1 MPPDTAAPQPFEYI
15 KPADVGDLPPFVAT
29 PDMIRQ
35 TAATAPDRIAV
46 KCDGRT
52 ITWGDFDRRLNR
64 VARALAASG
73 LAKGDK
79 IAVLAVNS
87 IEYLEV
93 FMGALRAGVCV
104 VPLSTMGAVDALE
117 GMLDDSD
124 SRMFFLGRQFLDLV
138 APAEDRLKK
147 LVPGG
152 RVAFDFARDGWTGY
166 EAWIG
171 AQSDAPI
178 HVAIEPEDDFNII
191 YSSGTTG
198 LPKGILHSHRMRS
211 LMRDRLAALDFGPDT
226 ISLVSTPI
234 YSNTTIAGM
243 LPTIQHGGT
252 VVLMTKFDVVRFLEL
267 VQAER
272 ATHAMLVP
280 VQYQR
285 LLAHPDF
292 ARYDLSSFKMK
303 LSTSAPLR
311 AHIKADC
318 LKRWP
323 GRLVE
328 IYGLTEGGGACT
340 LEANLHPDKLHTVGQ
355 PGLGCVMKIIDEAGN
370 ELPPGEIGE
379 IVGRAAMMMKGYY
392 KQPGK
397 TQDLFWHDKDGLM
410 YFRSGDMGRFD
421 ADGFLELLDR
431 RKDMIISGGFNVYPA
446 DIEVLLLKHPDVIDV
461 AVIGI
466 PSDQWGESPLA
477 LVVRRSGAT
486 ADAAAILGWANRQLG
501 KTQRLAGVEFRDS
514 LPRST
519 IGKIMKREL
528 RAPYWEGRGSRI

>member
-1 MPPDTAAPQPFEYI
+1 MTLAADFDYIRPDVA
-15 KPADVGDLPPFVAT
+15 DLPPFVAT
-29 PDMIRQ
+29 PDMIRE
-35 TAATAPDRIAV
+35 TAASAPDRIAV
-46 KCDGRT
+46 KCEGRAL
-52 ITWGDFDRRLNR
+52 TWAAFDRRMNR

-73 LAKGDK
+73 LRKGDK
-79 IAVLAVNS
+79 IAVLATNS

-93 FMGALRAGVCV
+93 FMGALRAGMCV

-124 SRMFFLGRQFLDLV
+124 SRMLFLSRQYLDLV
-138 APAEDRLKK
+138 APAENRLGK
-147 LVPGG
+147 LAPGG
-152 RVAFDFARDGWTGY
+152 RIAFDFGREGWTGY
-166 EAWIG
+166 EAWLG
-171 AQSDAPI
+171 PHDDAPFR
-178 HVAIEPEDDFNII
+178 VGIEPDDDFNII

-198 LPKGILHSHRMRS
+198 LPKGILHSHRLRS
-211 LMRDRLAALDFGPDT
+211 LLREGLAAYDFGPGT
-226 ISLVSTPI
+226 IALVSTPI

-243 LPTIQHGGT
+243 LPALQHGGT
-252 VVLMTKFDVVRFLEL
+252 VVLMTKFDVVKFLEL
-267 VQAER
+267 AQAER
-272 ATHAMLVP
+272 ATSAMLVP

-285 LLAHPDF
+285 ILAHPDF
-292 ARYDLSSFKMK
+292 DRYDLSSFRMK

-311 AHIKADC
+311 AHIKAEC

-379 IVGRAAMMMKGYY
+379 IVGRNAMMMKGYY
-392 KQPGK
+392 KQPDK
-397 TQDLFWHDKDGLM
+397 TRELFWHDRDGTM

-421 ADGFLELLDR
+421 KDGFLELLDR

-446 DIEVLLLKHPDVIDV
+446 DIEVLLLKHPDVVDV

-466 PSDQWGESPLA
+466 PSDQWGETPLA
-477 LVVRRSGAT
+477 LVVRRAGAT
-486 ADAAAILGWANRQLG
+486 MGTGDILAWANGQLG
-501 KTQRLAGVEFRDS
+501 KTQRLAGVELRDS

>member
-1 MPPDTAAPQPFEYI
+1 MAPDAAAAPAEDYI

-29 PDMIRQ
+29 PDMISA
-35 TAATAPDRIAV
+35 TAASAPDRIAV
-46 KCDGRT
+46 KCEDRAV
-52 ITWGDFDRRLNR
+52 TWRDFDRRMNR
-64 VARALAASG
+64 VARALIASG
-73 LAKGDK
+73 VQKGDK
-79 IAVLAVNS
+79 LAVLASNS

-93 FMGALRAGVCV
+93 FMGALRAGACV
-104 VPLSTMGAVDALE
+104 VPLSTMGAIDALE

-124 SRMFFLGRQFLDLV
+124 SRMFFLSQQFLELV
-138 APAEDRLKK
+138 APAENRFRK
-147 LVPGG
+147 LVAGG
-152 RVAFDFARDGWTGY
+152 RIAFDFERDGWIGY
-166 EAWIG
+166 EAWVG
-171 AQSDAPI
+171 AQSDAPVE
-178 HVAIEPEDDFNII
+178 VAVEPEDDFNII

-211 LMRDRLAALDFGPDT
+211 LMRDRLAAFDFAPDT
-226 ISLVSTPI
+226 VALVSTPL

-243 LPTIQHGGT
+243 LPAIQHGGT
-252 VVLMTKFDVVRFLEL
+252 VVLMRKFDVVRFLEL
-267 VQAER
+267 AQAER

-292 ARYDLSSFKMK
+292 DRYDLSSFRMK

-311 AHIKADC
+311 AQVKADC

-328 IYGLTEGGGACT
+328 IYGLTEGGGSCT

-355 PGLGCVMKIIDEAGN
+355 PGLGCVMKIIDESGN
-370 ELPPGEIGE
+370 ELPQGEVGE
-379 IVGRAAMMMKGYY
+379 VVGRAAMMMKGYY

-397 TQDLFWHDKDGLM
+397 TRELFWHDRDGLM

-461 AVIGI
+461 AVIGV

-477 LVVRRSGAT
+477 LVVRRDGAA
-486 ADAAAILGWANRQLG
+486 ADAAAILDWANRQLG
-501 KTQRLAGVEFRDS
+501 KTQRLAGVELRDS

-528 RAPYWEGRGSRI
+528 RTPYWEGRGSRI

>member
-1 MPPDTAAPQPFEYI
+1 MPPDTAPAQAVGDIE
-15 KPADVGDLPPFVAT
+15 PADVGDLPPFVAT
-29 PDMIRQ
+29 PDMIRA
-35 TAATAPDRIAV
+35 TAASAPDRVAV

-52 ITWGDFDRRLNR
+52 ITWGAFDRRLNR
-64 VARALAASG
+64 VARALAAGG
-73 LAKGDK
+73 LGKGDK
-79 IAVLAVNS
+79 IAVLATNS

-104 VPLSTMGAVDALE
+104 VPLSTMGAIDALE

-124 SRMFFLGRQFLDLV
+124 SRMFFLSQQFLELV
-138 APAEDRLKK
+138 APAESRLGK
-147 LVPGG
+147 LVAGG
-152 RVAFDFARDGWTGY
+152 RIAFDFERAGWTGY
-166 EAWIG
+166 EAWVG
-171 AQSDAPI
+171 AQSDAPV

-211 LMRDRLAALDFGPDT
+211 LMRDRLASFDFAPDT
-226 ISLVSTPI
+226 VALVSTPL

-243 LPTIQHGGT
+243 LPAIQHGGT
-252 VVLMTKFDVVRFLEL
+252 VVLMKKFDVVRFLEL
-267 VQAER
+267 AQAER

-285 LLAHPDF
+285 LLAHPGFDS
-292 ARYDLSSFKMK
+292 YDLSSFRMK

-328 IYGLTEGGGACT
+328 IYGLTEGGGSCT

-355 PGLGCVMKIIDEAGN
+355 PGLGCVMKIIDEDGN
-370 ELPPGEIGE
+370 ELPRGEVGE

-397 TQDLFWHDKDGLM
+397 TRELCWHDKDGLM

-431 RKDMIISGGFNVYPA
+431 RKDMVISGGFNVYPA
-446 DIEVLLLKHPDVIDV
+446 DIEMLLLKHPDVVDV

-477 LVVRRSGAT
+477 LVVRRGGPA
-486 ADAAAILGWANRQLG
+486 ADAAAILDWANRQLG
-501 KTQRLAGVEFRDS
+501 KTQRLAGVEFRES

-528 RAPYWEGRGSRI
+528 RAPYWEGRGSKI

>member
-1 MPPDTAAPQPFEYI
+1 MPPDSTATAYI
-15 KPADVGDLPPFVAT
+15 TPANVADLPPFVAT
-29 PDMIRQ
+29 PDMIRE
-35 TAATAPDRIAV
+35 TAATAPSRIAV
-46 KCDGRT
+46 KCDDRS
-52 ITWGDFDRRLNR
+52 ITWGAFDRRMNR

-73 LAKGDK
+73 LKKGDK
-79 IAVLAVNS
+79 IAVLASNS

-104 VPLSTMGAVDALE
+104 VPLSTMGATDALE

-124 SRMFFLGRQFLDLV
+124 SRMFFVSRQYIDLV
-138 APAEDRLKK
+138 APAEARLTK
-147 LVPGG
+147 LVAGG
-152 RVAFDFARDGWTGY
+152 RIAFDFERAGWSGY
-166 EAWIG
+166 ESWVG
-171 AQSDAPI
+171 AQSDAA
-178 HVAIEPEDDFNII
+178 VDVTIEPEDDFNII

-211 LMRDRLAALDFGPDT
+211 LIRDKLGALDFGPDT
-226 ISLVSTPI
+226 VALISTPM
-234 YSNTTIAGM
+234 YSNTTLAGL
-243 LPTIQHGGT
+243 LPAIQAGGT
-252 VVLMTKFDVVRFLEL
+252 AVLMTKFDVVTFLEL
-267 VQAER
+267 AQAER
-272 ATHAMLVP
+272 VTHAMLVP

-285 LLAHPDF
+285 ILAHPDF
-292 ARYDLSSFKMK
+292 DKYDLSSFKLK

-323 GRLVE
+323 GRLIE
-328 IYGLTEGGGACT
+328 IYGLTEGGGVCT
-340 LEANLHPDKLHTVGQ
+340 LEANLHRDKLHTVGQ
-355 PGLGCVMKIIDEAGN
+355 PGADCVMKTIDEAGN

-379 IVGRAAMMMKGYY
+379 IVGRSALMMKGYY

-397 TQDLFWHDKDGLM
+397 THDMFWFDKDGQM

-446 DIEVLLLKHPDVIDV
+446 DIEVLLLKHPDVADV
-461 AVIGI
+461 AVIGV
-466 PSDQWGESPLA
+466 PSDRWGESPLA
-477 LVVRRSGAT
+477 LVVRRPGGTAGAV
-486 ADAAAILGWANRQLG
+486 DILDWANRQLG
-501 KTQRLAGVEFRDS
+501 KTQRLVGVELRDS

-528 RAPYWEGRGSRI
+528 RAPYWEGRGSKI